1 MTPKNFATL
10 AFAAAVMLLAAG
22 LLYSSTQ
29 PWAAAKAGGPL
40 FAGLKRE
47 AGAIERIAVSQ
58 GDSRITIEKSGERW
72 LVKEKNGF
80 PASFEKVRVLV
91 LALSEANL
99 AEAKTRREASFNILE
114 LEDPKD
120 KQANSH
126 LVQLYKADG
135 TLIAETIVGKSRPN
149 AFGAGKNGT
158 YVRRPGDVQ
167 TWLIDQEVIAGTKL
181 TDWTRERL
189 FETKPESIKAVTIET
204 EGDASY
210 DILRDNDGRT
220 FKLAR
225 LPEGKKLAFANS
237 ADDIVDTLSS
247 FNLAEARK
255 VDGPEAASASAS
267 GFGIAR
273 LETDDG
279 LKLYLKVRKDA
290 AGHWM
295 TLTASGYGNGMKAA
309 GDLMALAAGWEF
321 KIPAAQAERIFKKQA
336 DILED
341 KAP

>member
-10 AFAAAVMLLAAG
+10 GLTAITTFAVALLV
-22 LLYSSTQ
+22 YSSGQ
-29 PWAAAKAGGPL
+29 PWATAKAGGPL
-40 FAGLKRE
+40 FPGLKTD
-47 AGAIERIAVSQ
+47 ATGIERISVSQ
-58 GDSRITIEKSGERW
+58 GDNRLTIEKSGERW

-80 PASFEKVRVLV
+80 PASAEKVRILV
-91 LALSEANL
+91 LAMSEANL
-99 AEAKTRREASFNILE
+99 AEAKTKREASFPVLE

-120 KQANSH
+120 NSANSH
-126 LVQLYKADG
+126 LVQLAKADG
-135 TLIAETIVGKSRPN
+135 TVIAEAIVGKTRPN
-149 AFGAGKNGT
+149 AFGAGKSGT
-158 YVRRPGDVQ
+158 YVRRPGDLQ
-167 TWLIDQEVIAGTKL
+167 TWLIDQEVVAGTKL

-189 FETKPESIKAVTIET
+189 FETKPESIKLATVEV
-204 EGDASY
+204 EGDTSY
-210 DILRDNDGRT
+210 DIVRESDGRT

-225 LPEGKKLAFANS
+225 MPDGKKLKFANS

-255 VDGPEAASASAS
+255 LDSDEAKNSKASNT
-267 GFGIAR
+267 GIAR
-273 LETDDG
+273 LETDEG
-279 LKLYLKVRKDA
+279 VKLYLKVRKDN

-295 TLTASGYGNGMKAA
+295 TMDASGYGNGMKAA
-309 GDLMALAAGWEF
+309 ADLMALAAGWEF